1 MLKLLADLFQTLAE
15 EQFSQQKLE
24 LPKLHTEAKLMDL
37 VDAMGQL
44 PYMKCQHWINH
55 APAYTATCCHD
66 LEYTC

>member
-44 PYMKCQHWINH
+44 PYMR
-55 APAYTATCCHD
+55 
-66 LEYTC
+66 